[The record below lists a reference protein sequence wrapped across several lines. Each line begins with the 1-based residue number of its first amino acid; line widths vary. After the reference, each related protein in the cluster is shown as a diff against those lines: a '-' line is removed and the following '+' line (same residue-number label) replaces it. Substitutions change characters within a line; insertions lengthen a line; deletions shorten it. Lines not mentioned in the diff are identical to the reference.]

1 MSSDGTRHVR
11 AALFTLAAA
20 AALVT
25 LPSVAGAQRRRPTPR
40 TAPIEIRGQ
49 VPTPQVV
56 TVRPRET
63 PEFSRQVLVP
73 NFYDRQ
79 FWPAILPGFALVA
92 RRAISGP
99 PPVDSIIGMT
109 PPAGAAAPASPLTP
123 ASTPVSSPPAPTTV
137 PADSTRRPP
146 GTAPAR

>member
-1 MSSDGTRHVR
+1 MSLDGTRGAR
-11 AALFTLAAA
+11 AALFSLVVAG
-20 AALVT
+20 ALVA
-25 LPSVAGAQRRRPTPR
+25 LPSGAQAQRRRPTPR

-79 FWPAILPGFALVA
+79 FWPVILPGYALVP
-92 RRAISGP
+92 RRTLAGP
-99 PPVDSIIGMT
+99 TAVDSVSGTT
-109 PPAGAAAPASPLTP
+109 PPAAPVAAPAAP
-123 ASTPVSSPPAPTTV
+123 AAPTGT

>member
-1 MSSDGTRHVR
+1 MSLDGTRGLR
-11 AALFTLAAA
+11 AALCSLVAAGALAALPNA
-20 AALVT
+20 AQ
-25 LPSVAGAQRRRPTPR
+25 AQRRPTPR

-73 NFYDRQ
+73 NFYDRR
-79 FWPAILPGFALVA
+79 FWPVILPGYALVP
-92 RRAISGP
+92 RRVLAGP
-99 PPVDSIIGMT
+99 TAVDSVSGASPNAGSTT
-109 PPAGAAAPASPLTP
+109 PPAAPVAAPATP
-123 ASTPVSSPPAPTTV
+123 AAPAGT

-146 GTAPAR
+146 GTAPAL